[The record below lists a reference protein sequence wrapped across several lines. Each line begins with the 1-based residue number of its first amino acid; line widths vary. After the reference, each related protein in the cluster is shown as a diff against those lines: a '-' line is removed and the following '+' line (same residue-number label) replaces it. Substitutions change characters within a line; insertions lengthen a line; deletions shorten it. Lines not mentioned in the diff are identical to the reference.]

1 MKILFAL
8 AAFVCLSGCVTDAAS
23 SYAPATPS
31 GKPEVVIHAS
41 VAQVKSALISRA
53 MNKGF
58 SITRDTDY
66 LLQLDKPSDNIAA
79 QLLLGSRY
87 DSTPNER
94 YVFTFAPAG
103 DEVRIVAATMFVT
116 NPGSA
121 FERTTPITTGAGVQR
136 TQVALDEIKAQI
148 EGARPAAATERRRV
162 GQR

>member
-8 AAFVCLSGCVTDAAS
+8 AAFVCLTGCVTDAAS

-31 GKPEVVIHAS
+31 GKPEVVIHAP

-53 MNKGF
+53 MNRGF

-66 LLQLDKPSDNIAA
+66 LLQLEKPSDNIAA
-79 QLLLGSRY
+79 QVLLGSRY
-87 DSTPNER
+87 DSTPSER

-103 DEVRIVAATMFVT
+103 DEVRVVAATMFVT

-121 FERTTPITTGAGVQR
+121 FERLTPITTGAGVQQ
-136 TQVALDEIKAQI
+136 TQMALEEIKTQL
-148 EGARPAAATERRRV
+148 ETARPAQKDTHKRA
-162 GQR
+162 GK